1 MKRFALLLVASSC
14 LPPVHAQTYAD
25 GFESTIAPQFP
36 QVNGVFQLP
45 PAPSTT
51 QLQWLLGEL
60 QAGQTTTAAE
70 VNAHFDP
77 AWLAT
82 NPVAQTIAFID
93 SVRTSYPNARIT
105 DLVAHTPNRI
115 TAVIDSPGSPPPSGY
130 LVFGTRYA
138 GAGLIVQF
146 GVSSFGGSVM
156 YPVDTTL
163 TLTQAADKF
172 TTLSTAPALLVGRI
186 GANGQCSAIVD
197 RNANALRATAS
208 IFKTWVLGG
217 MARAIVDGNL
227 AAADAVPLVASEL
240 APGGTIN
247 NEPLNTPFPVADL
260 ATLMMGI
267 SDNTATDLLHQRVG
281 RGVINQFVAAS
292 GVADPNVLTPLL
304 GISEQFHLFY
314 SFDLATSLGYV
325 NGTEAFQNTFLANN
339 IVPLGPSNGGPYFH
353 ASLLT
358 DGSWRASPLD
368 ICAAY
373 SALRRMPGGSEA
385 FKTLDR
391 ALGAGAAQPNVRSQW
406 DRVWYKGGSLSSG
419 APGFHVLTHAW
430 LLEDADRDPFVVIAM
445 SNASAGGIDQFLVQS
460 VTGRMLQLVAQL
472 P

>member
-1 MKRFALLLVASSC
+1 MKRIALALALWPWLLPAQ
-14 LPPVHAQTYAD
+14 AQTFAD
-25 GFESTIAPQFP
+25 QFESTIAPQFP
-36 QVNGVFQLP
+36 LVGGQFQLP
-45 PAPSTT
+45 PSPTTT
-51 QLQWLLGEL
+51 QWQWLQGEL

-82 NPVAQTIAFID
+82 NPVQQTIAFID

-105 DLVAHTPNRI
+105 DLVAHTPNRM

-138 GAGLIVQF
+138 GTGLIVQF

-163 TLTQAADKF
+163 TLAQAADKF
-172 TTLSTAPALLVGRI
+172 MTLSSAPALLVGRI
-186 GANGQCSAIVD
+186 GANGQCTAIVD
-197 RNANALRATAS
+197 RSAAVPRATAS

-217 MARAIVDGNL
+217 AARAIVDGNL
-227 AAADAVPLVASEL
+227 SATDTVPLVASEL

-267 SDNTATDLLHQRVG
+267 SDNTATDLLHERVG
-281 RGVINQFVAAS
+281 RSVINNFVAAS
-292 GVADPNVLTPLL
+292 GVADPNLLTPLL

-314 SFDLATSLGYV
+314 SFDLPTSLSYV
-325 NGTEAFQNTFLANN
+325 NGSEAFQNNFLTTQ
-339 IVPLGPSNGGPYFH
+339 IVPLGPSNGGPFFH
-353 ASLLT
+353 VSLLT
-358 DGSWRASPLD
+358 DGSWRASPFD
-368 ICAAY
+368 ICAAFA
-373 SALRRMPGGSEA
+373 ALRRSPGGSEA
-385 FKTLDR
+385 FKTVDR
-391 ALGAGAAQPNVRSQW
+391 AMGAGVAQPNVRGQW

-419 APGFHVLTHAW
+419 GAGFNVLTHAW
-430 LLEDADRDPFVVIAM
+430 FLEDAERDPFVVIAL
-445 SNASAGGIDQFLVQS
+445 SNASAGGIDQFFVQS
-460 VTGRMLQLVAQL
+460 VTGRILQLVAQL